1 MKWRNESN
9 KYMATRAITKE
20 ELPKLIG
27 AMLEDN
33 VMATITSEGIK
44 WTVGA
49 YKVSKKSVA
58 EVWELTPSQMQR
70 VIDYIYSYDPFY
82 NEVLLRKLGYEK

>member
-1 MKWRNESN
+1 MKWRNKSN

-20 ELPKLIG
+20 ELPKLIK
-27 AMLEDN
+27 AMIDDN

-49 YKVSKKSVA
+49 YSVTKKSIA
-58 EVWELTPSQMQR
+58 DVWELTPSQMQR
-70 VIDYIYSYDPFY
+70 VIEYIYGYDPFY
-82 NEVLLRKLGYEK
+82 KTYDLEE